1 MITLLNSADAA
12 YPAMAELYKE
22 VWSVREQVAAGF
34 YVQDLTAAPFGGSV
48 QKGTTTGTIKV
59 NPGTD
64 STNLGLFGYGT
75 FDNVPCIV
83 NADPNLP
90 RFMWVEVDPG
100 GGSPAVFTN
109 VGPAAALPIPPL
121 INTTRIMHAL
131 IYLPPACS
139 DVDTI
144 VGTANGNAKIMDMRA
159 GFQRAPRH
167 AGHNNGATRTNPTTF
182 TSLLTAT
189 LPLTTFFAVGDFIRV
204 TATGSTLNNTATSTV
219 SFQALVGANV
229 IFAYTSAAL
238 TVNSFPRMWK
248 YEADIFYAGIG
259 SETISTRFT
268 TGSPS
273 VNNGGAVTDHQLFIS
288 TGNFFGG
295 SGLFDLQ
302 ARYNTSSTGANINC
316 VHAFAYRLP
325 GV

>member
-22 VWSVREQVAAGF
+22 VWQVREQVAAGF
-34 YVQDLTAAPFGGSV
+34 YVQDLSAAPFGGTV
-48 QKGTTTGTIKV
+48 QAGTTTGTIKV

-64 STNLGLFGYGT
+64 STSTGLFFYST
-75 FDNVPCIV
+75 TDNVPCVV
-83 NADPNLP
+83 NADANLP
-90 RFMWVEVDPG
+90 RFMWVEMDASG
-100 GGSPAVFTN
+100 AVFTN
-109 VGPAAALPIPPL
+109 VGAAAALPIPPL
-121 INTTRIMHAL
+121 INTTRVMHAL

-139 DVDTI
+139 AVDTI

-167 AGHNNGATRTNPTTF
+167 QAHNNGATRTNPTTF

-189 LPLTTFFAVGDFIRV
+189 LPLGTFFAVGDFIRI
-204 TATGSTLNNTATSTV
+204 TATGSTLNNTATSTF
-219 SFQALVGANV
+219 SFQGLIGANV
-229 IFAYTSAAL
+229 IFNYTSAAL

-248 YEADIFYAGIG
+248 YEADIYYAGFG
-259 SETISTRFT
+259 SQTISTRFT

-288 TGNFFGG
+288 TGNFFAGT
-295 SGLFDLQ
+295 SLFDLQ

>member
-22 VWSVREQVAAGF
+22 VWQVREQVAAGF

-64 STNLGLFGYGT
+64 STNLGLFAYGT
-75 FDNVPCIV
+75 TDNVPCIV
-83 NADPNLP
+83 WADPNLP
-90 RFMWVEVDPG
+90 RFLWVEMDPS
-100 GGSPAVFTN
+100 GSVFTN
-109 VGPAAALPIPPL
+109 PGTPAALPIPPL

-167 AGHNNGATRTNPTTF
+167 AAHNNGATRTNPTTF
-182 TSLLTAT
+182 TSLFTAT
-189 LPLTTFFAVGDFIRV
+189 LPLSTFFAVGDFIRV
-204 TATGSTLNNTATSTV
+204 TATGSTLNNVAASTV
-219 SFQALVGANV
+219 SFQALIGVNV
-229 IFAYTSAAL
+229 VFAYTSPSLA
-238 TVNSFPRMWK
+238 VNSFPRMWK

-259 SETISTRFT
+259 SQTMSTRFT
-268 TGSPS
+268 TATPT
-273 VNNGGAVTDHQLFIS
+273 VNNGGAATDHQLFIA
-288 TGNFFGG
+288 TGSYFGG

-302 ARYNTSSTGANINC
+302 ARYNTTSGAANINC